1 MSLYV
6 HPDNQT
12 LLWKIIDNNE
22 MVTQFFSR
30 SSPQIKDKW
39 FKEIIRM
46 FYEKMGPR
54 MMSSQEL
61 MQVNRD
67 TISYVIASIKE
78 ETDRRAQPMTPNF
91 PTQKEG
97 ISTPPVV
104 KENKQELLNQQ
115 FDMRQQNYQQ
125 MFDRKAPDNID
136 FREKLEDEPIANMED
151 IIKSHMKQR
160 EEELYKFAPPPPLP
174 LPVPLSVPLQSPMTL
189 VIDDS
194 SKNNIQLHPIEIQD
208 PDPIRQKKSVS
219 WSEEKHAAKEV
230 EREEINYL
238 KILIQEMMKKIS
250 ALEEEIDSLKSKR
263 EDISALKGSVI
274 EMLKKIST
282 LEEDIITLKTKE

>member
-12 LLWKIIDNNE
+12 LLWKIIDNND

-46 FYEKMGPR
+46 FYEKMGAR

-67 TISYVIASIKE
+67 TISYVISTIKE
-78 ETDRRAQPMTPNF
+78 EMDRRAQSMNPNF

-174 LPVPLSVPLQSPMTL
+174 LPVPLSVPSPSL

-194 SKNNIQLHPIEIQD
+194 SKNNIQLHPIELQD
-208 PDPIRQKKSVS
+208 QEPIKQKKAVS
-219 WSEEKHAAKEV
+219 WSEEKSAAKES
-230 EREEINYL
+230 NA
-238 KILIQEMMKKIS
+238 KQSKDAMKS
-250 ALEEEIDSLKSKR
+250 
-263 EDISALKGSVI
+263 
-274 EMLKKIST
+274 
-282 LEEDIITLKTKE
+282 